1 MILSLSIVCVLTL
14 LVEEV
19 FFRSSGLRL
28 TDRLILPGPSGD
40 GTGERDGLLNRR
52 FRAVKLIQF
61 TAFGILWM
69 AAGGTAG
76 RSLMTS
82 SFGQITT
89 QLFLMQ
95 ILRTLGRQIVRN
107 RTFLTVMGIQQAFLA
122 LTVPLLVPA
131 GSAADVEVH
140 PVNWLSG
147 AVLAI
152 ALLALA
158 VAFSATVVYFLRL
171 SPRFD
176 RGRLS
181 DLPPLASSE
190 RLVRRTFLYSIPC
203 LLTASGLMLIP
214 PGGIHFEAALAIGIT
229 LLPAPFAIILYLD
242 RRRLHHPAANLL
254 AAVGYPLLLGLV
266 LSGLTAMG

>member
-1 MILSLSIVCVLTL
+1 MILAVSIVCVLTL

-19 FFRSSGLRL
+19 FFRSSGLL
-28 TDRLILPGPSGD
+28 LAERLILPGPSGD
-40 GTGERDGLLNRR
+40 GREERRR
-52 FRAVKLIQF
+52 ILDRRYRVIKLIQF
-61 TAFGILWM
+61 AAFGGLWM
-69 AAGGTAG
+69 AAGGMAG

-95 ILRTLGRQIVRN
+95 MLRTLGRQIVRN
-107 RTFLTVMGIQQAFLA
+107 RTFLTVMGIQQAFLV
-122 LTVPLLVPA
+122 LTVPLLVPD
-131 GSAADVEVH
+131 GSALDIEVH

-147 AVLAI
+147 AALAI

-158 VAFSATVVYFLRL
+158 AAFSATVVYFMRL

-176 RGRLS
+176 SGRLS

-190 RLVRRTFLYSIPC
+190 RLVRRTFLYAIPC
-203 LLTASGLMLIP
+203 LLTAGGLMLIP
-214 PGGIHFEAALAIGIT
+214 PGGIHFGAALAIGIT
-229 LLPAPFAIILYLD
+229 LLPAPFAILLYLD

-266 LSGLTAMG
+266 LSGLTAML